1 MQSIENRISELREI
15 INEHNYKYYVLS
27 MPSIS
32 DREFDL
38 LMDELKKLESE
49 NPHLVTMD
57 SPTMRVGSDKTD
69 KFVQVKHEYPMLSL
83 SNTYN
88 YDDVKDWYNRVTS
101 SLGKTYVD
109 VTAELKYDGLSIS
122 LIYENG
128 ILQKAVTRGDGVYGD
143 DVTQNVRAIKSIP
156 LKLRGNDFPE
166 KLEIRGEILLPFKE
180 FDRINSERI
189 SQGEQPFANPRNAA
203 SGTLKQLDPK
213 IVERRKLDAFFYYL
227 PTTEFVID
235 SHIERLRKC
244 KEWGV
249 KVSDAICKCETLD
262 QIYQFL
268 DKWDKDRTKESVAT
282 DGVVL
287 KVDSM
292 ALQDRLGYTAKSP
305 RWAIAYKF
313 NAERVLTKL
322 LSVEFSIGR
331 TGTVTPVANL
341 EPVSISGTIV
351 KRASLHNADIIDSL
365 DLHYYD
371 NVYIEKG
378 GEIIPKIV
386 SVDYESRQEG
396 NEKVTFP
403 DLCPICGTPLKREE
417 GEAAHYCPNTTD
429 CPAQITSSI
438 EHFCS
443 RKAMDINIGP
453 ETIDTLYRHGLVRNV
468 SDLYNI
474 TVEQLVRLPRIA
486 EKGAVNLINSI
497 DKSKSKPLANLVYSL
512 GIRHVGE
519 TVAKNI
525 VNHLKDIDA
534 IKRATTEELCSI
546 PDIGVKIAKS
556 INDYFSCDKNIEL
569 IDRLRDM
576 GFSMSKNS
584 DTEDVDIDE
593 SPISG
598 KQIVIS
604 GVFKYNSR
612 EEYQN
617 IIEKYGGKL
626 SSSISSKTSFVLMGE
641 NMGPSKRIKAESLGV
656 ELMTEEEFRK
666 ILSLDI
672 QS

>member
-1 MQSIENRISELREI
+1 MQSIETRISELRNI
-15 INEHNYKYYVLS
+15 INEHNYRYYVLS

-32 DREFDL
+32 DREFDF
-38 LMDELKKLESE
+38 LMDELRKLETE
-49 NPHLVTMD
+49 NPHLITMD

-69 KFVQVKHEYPMLSL
+69 KFVQVRHEYPMLSL

-88 YDDVKDWYNRVTS
+88 YDDVRDWYNRVTS
-101 SLGKTYVD
+101 LLGIENVD

-128 ILQKAVTRGDGVYGD
+128 MLRKAITRGDGIYGD

-156 LKLRGNDFPE
+156 LRLRGNDYPQ
-166 KLEIRGEILLPFKE
+166 KVEIRGEILLPFSE
-180 FDRINSERI
+180 FNRINSEREA
-189 SQGEQPFANPRNAA
+189 QGEQPFANPRNAA
-203 SGTLKQLDPK
+203 SGTIKQLDPRV
-213 IVERRKLDAFFYYL
+213 VEQRKLDAFFYYV
-227 PTTEFVID
+227 PTMEFVED
-235 SHIERLRKC
+235 SHIERLMKC
-244 KEWGV
+244 REWGI
-249 KVSDAICKCETLD
+249 KVSDAIRKCRNIE

-268 DKWDKDRTKESVAT
+268 DKWDKGRSKESVAT

-292 ALQDRLGYTAKSP
+292 MFQERLGYTSKSP

-322 LSVEFSIGR
+322 LSVEFSVGR
-331 TGTVTPVANL
+331 TGTITPVANL
-341 EPVSISGTIV
+341 EPVSISGTVV

-365 DLHYYD
+365 DLHYND
-371 NVYIEKG
+371 SVYIEKG

-386 SVDYESRQEG
+386 SVDYESRKDSSDK
-396 NEKVTFP
+396 KVTFP
-403 DLCPICGTPLKREE
+403 VFCPICGSALKRED
-417 GEAAHYCPNTTD
+417 GEVAHYCPNTTE
-429 CPAQITSSI
+429 CPAQITASI

-443 RKAMDINIGP
+443 RKAIDINIGP
-453 ETIDTLYRHGLVRNV
+453 ETIDTLYRSGLVKRV

-474 TVEQLVRLPRIA
+474 TVEQLVKLPRIA
-486 EKGAVNLINSI
+486 EKGAENLVKSIN
-497 DKSKSKPLANLVYSL
+497 DSKSKPLSKLVYAL

-525 VNHLKDIDA
+525 VKHFKDIDT

-569 IDRLRDM
+569 IEALRCI
-576 GFSMSKNS
+576 GFSMCQYTDNNNMVIE
-584 DTEDVDIDE
+584 T
-593 SPISG
+593 PIKD

-604 GVFKYNSR
+604 GVFKYNTR
-612 EEYQN
+612 EEYQQ
-617 IIEKYGGKL
+617 IIENYGAK
-626 SSSISSKTSFVLMGE
+626 ISSNISAKTSFVLMGD
-641 NMGPSKRIKAESLGV
+641 NMGPSKKVKAESLGV
-656 ELMTEEEFRK
+656 QLITEDEFRK
-666 ILSLDI
+666 LLSLDD
-672 QS
+672 